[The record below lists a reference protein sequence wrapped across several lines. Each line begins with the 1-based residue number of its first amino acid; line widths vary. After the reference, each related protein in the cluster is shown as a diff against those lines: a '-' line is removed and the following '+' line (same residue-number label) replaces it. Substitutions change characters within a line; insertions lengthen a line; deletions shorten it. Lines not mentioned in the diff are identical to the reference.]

1 MRETLRDLF
10 GTSDEKL
17 ARAPVVA
24 PVEMVEPV
32 KLGLSEQRRAILE
45 DRTLST
51 RHKAK
56 MLREL
61 HAA

>member
-1 MRETLRDLF
+1 MTLYDLF
-10 GTSDEKL
+10 GTSDEKPV
-17 ARAPVVA
+17 RVPVVA
-24 PVEMVEPV
+24 PVEVDEPM
-32 KLGLSEQRRAILE
+32 KLSLGEQRRVILD